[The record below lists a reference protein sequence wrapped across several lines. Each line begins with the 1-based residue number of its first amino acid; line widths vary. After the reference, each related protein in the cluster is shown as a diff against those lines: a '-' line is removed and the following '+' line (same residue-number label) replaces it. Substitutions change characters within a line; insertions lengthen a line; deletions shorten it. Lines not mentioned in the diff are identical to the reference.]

1 MLRYRSMCH
10 AASSKRKT
18 TERAKMKSMLIVVFC
33 SSLVANISAEQVLA
47 KYDWRQL
54 ARTGQLPG
62 GVAAEMD
69 GKSVLKAVNTNA
81 TPLKV
86 QLLKIPKPPISK
98 KLYAI
103 KGEIKY
109 DGVIGD
115 GYLEMWNFFPPLKP
129 GTPEGQYFSRT
140 LGAGGEMGKITGTSG
155 WRSFRLPFDSTGG
168 SGAPTRLEIN
178 LFLSSAGT
186 VYLGP
191 MTLVE

>member
-109 DGVIGD
+109 
-115 GYLEMWNFFPPLKP
+115 E
-129 GTPEGQYFSRT
+129 
-140 LGAGGEMGKITGTSG
+140 
-155 WRSFRLPFDSTGG
+155 
-168 SGAPTRLEIN
+168 
-178 LFLSSAGT
+178 
-186 VYLGP
+186 
-191 MTLVE
+191 